1 MSKKVLIAI
10 GVTIATLIC
19 ICIIWVI
26 HDENIELKT
35 VSSEG
40 QLYNIYNNDV
50 ADSTVKEA
58 FKKILSGPF
67 LIIEGIF
74 EKTKPS
80 PKRNYYN
87 DYIPPRSGNSSSSS
101 SSGKYNPQEWT
112 GSATEKASSSNST
125 SIFDK
130 STSST
135 KDYSTT
141 NIQVENVDEADI
153 TKTDGNYIYSISDDS
168 VIITNVVNP
177 ENVKVET
184 TIKSTDGSIPEDL
197 ILYNDKLVVIATNSN
212 LSSSYSYKENSNT
225 IVKIYD
231 ITNKYRPNMVKS
243 FELYEPYYTSRC
255 INNQLYIISSGGL
268 RINDDKVVRTYKE
281 NREEEQLPLNKI
293 KYLKDVRTD
302 KQTLIAMQDLNNPK
316 DEINLTSYLIDVS
329 NAYVSENGIYL
340 LDEKYDSLTDSTT
353 GQIISLFGL
362 KGLFGI
368 NDYSEIDYRRSLN
381 TEIYK
386 FDIAKEGIIN
396 YSSKTKVDG
405 QTINQYS
412 LDEQNGHLRVALYD
426 SNGARVVIFNEKL
439 EKIGASSNLAKGEKM
454 YSTRFIGDKAYLVTY
469 KTIDPLFVIDLSN
482 ETKPKVL
489 GELKIPGYS
498 TYLHPYD
505 ENHLIGIG
513 MQTEETVNKNS
524 SGRVISTTARIT
536 GMKMALFDISDVEN
550 PEQISETVI
559 GDRRTTSAILT
570 NPKALLFSKEKQLIA
585 IPVNNYEEDFE
596 VSSSDET
603 YSSVVDAYKNYNK
616 SRVAEGFFVYKIN
629 TDEGFKLKGVIT
641 HEAKQNN
648 TTKNYYY
655 TTTKLLRGMY
665 INNNL
670 YTVSENEL
678 KVNNLETLELIKEL
692 RFK

>member
-19 ICIIWVI
+19 ICIIWAI

-40 QLYNIYNNDV
+40 QLYNIYNNNDE
-50 ADSTVKEA
+50 DSTVKEV
-58 FKKILSGPF
+58 FKNILSGPY

-302 KQTLIAMQDLNNPK
+302 KQTLIALQDLDNPK
-316 DEINLTSYLIDVS
+316 NEIDLTSYLIDIS

-340 LDEKYDSLTDSTT
+340 LDEKYDSLTGSTT

-368 NDYSEIDYRRSLN
+368 NDYSEIDYKRFLS

-386 FDIAKEGIIN
+386 FDIAKEGTIN
-396 YSSKTKVDG
+396 YRSKTKVNG